1 VLLGHMGGGWTIARI
16 IGWAFALWGTGLYW
30 WAGILYV
37 RQAIHLVQTLPPLSS
52 QQPAST
58 SGSASVHRK

>member
-1 VLLGHMGGGWTIARI
+1 
-16 IGWAFALWGTGLYW
+16 GWAFALWGTGLYW

-37 RQAIHLVQTLPPLSS
+37 RQAIHLVRTLPPLSS

-58 SGSASVHRK
+58 SGSAPVRRK